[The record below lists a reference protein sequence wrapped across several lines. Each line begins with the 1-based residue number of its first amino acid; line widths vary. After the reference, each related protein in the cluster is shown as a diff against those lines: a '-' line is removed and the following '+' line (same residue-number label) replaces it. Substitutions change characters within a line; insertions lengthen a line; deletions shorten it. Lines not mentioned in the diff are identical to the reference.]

1 MSKIQRTL
9 TPFFW
14 KIIVHQ
20 RNGLSINKK
29 PFKKEE
35 VKQAIEVFERK
46 GYD

>member
-1 MSKIQRTL
+1 MSKIQWTL
-9 TPFFW
+9 IPFFW

-20 RNGLSINKK
+20 RNELSINEK

-35 VKQAIEVFERK
+35 VIRAIEVFKRK